1 MNLFPMVLT
10 GGTIGAGVA
19 LLVRE
24 LLRPQP
30 ALAVAL
36 ERTAPGRLTLPGAE
50 PELNRDEVWGR
61 WLLSRLGR
69 LRGVRIPIT
78 NLALLGQGPG
88 QFMLKKTALAG
99 VGLLCPVL
107 VTIPWIVAGVSV
119 PFYVPAIVGLA
130 IAGLLFIT
138 PDLAVRDQAKRA
150 REEFAHALAAY
161 LDLVALKRA
170 ADAGPAEALE
180 KAAAVGRG
188 WPFIYLQGALR
199 RARLEKIP
207 PWQALEELKHQ
218 YDLPVLDDVADIMRG
233 SATDGAAV
241 YKALRARTAALNTEL
256 LAVQAA
262 EANAASEKMTAP
274 GALLAVLV
282 MLLMAFP
289 AVIRMLTV

>member
-1 MNLFPMVLT
+1 MNVLPIVLT
-10 GGTIGAGVA
+10 GGTVGAGLA

-30 ALAVAL
+30 ALGPAL
-36 ERTAPGRLTLPGAE
+36 ARTAPATLTMPE
-50 PELNRDEVWGR
+50 PQLDRDEQWGR
-61 WLLSRLGR
+61 WLLARLER
-69 LRGVRIPIT
+69 VPGVRIPTI

-88 QFMLKKTALAG
+88 QFMLRKTALAG
-99 VGLLCPVL
+99 LGLLCPVIA
-107 VTIPWIVAGVSV
+107 TIPWIIAGLSL
-119 PFYVPAIVGLA
+119 PFYVPAGVGLL
-130 IAGLLFIT
+130 IALLLFIT

-150 REEFAHALAAY
+150 REEFAHALSAY

-180 KAAAVGRG
+180 KAAEVGQG
-188 WPFIYLQGALR
+188 WPFLYLQGALR
-199 RARLEKIP
+199 RARMEKIP
-207 PWQALEELKHQ
+207 PYQALTELAAEYK
-218 YDLPVLDDVADIMRG
+218 LPVLDDVADIMRG

-241 YKALRARTAALNTEL
+241 YKALRARTSALNAEL
-256 LAVQAA
+256 LADQAA
-262 EANAASEKMTAP
+262 EANEASEKMTAP

>member
-1 MNLFPMVLT
+1 MNLLPVVAA
-10 GGTIGAGVA
+10 GGTVGAGVA

-30 ALAVAL
+30 ALAAAL
-36 ERTAPGRLTLPGAE
+36 KRTGPASLSMPEAELDREER
-50 PELNRDEVWGR
+50 WGR
-61 WLLSRLGR
+61 WLLARLEH
-69 LRGVRIPIT
+69 LPGVRIPVK

-88 QFMLKKTALAG
+88 QFMLKKTSLAAL
-99 VGLLCPVL
+99 GLLCPVL
-107 VTIPWIVAGVSV
+107 ASVPWIIAGVSL
-119 PFYVPAIVGLA
+119 PFYVPAAAGLA
-130 IAGLLFIT
+130 IAALLFIT

-150 REEFAHALAAY
+150 REEFAHALSAY

-170 ADAGPAEALE
+170 ADTGPAESLE

-188 WPFIYLQGALR
+188 WPFLYLQGALR

-207 PWQALEELKHQ
+207 PYQALSELSDE
-218 YDLPVLDDVADIMRG
+218 YDLPVLTDVADIMRG

-256 LAVQAA
+256 LADQAA
-262 EANAASEKMTAP
+262 EANAASEQMTAP

>member
-1 MNLFPMVLT
+1 MNLLPVVAA
-10 GGTIGAGVA
+10 GGTVGAGLA

-24 LLRPQP
+24 LLYPQP
-30 ALAVAL
+30 ALGPAL
-36 ERTAPGRLTLPGAE
+36 ARSAPAALTRPE
-50 PELNRDEVWGR
+50 PELEREERWGR
-61 WLLSRLGR
+61 WLLARLER
-69 LRGVRIPIT
+69 LPGVRIPTT
-78 NLALLGQGPG
+78 NLALLGQGPD

-99 VGLLCPVL
+99 LGLLCPTIA
-107 VTIPWIVAGVSV
+107 TIPWLIAGISL
-119 PFYVPAIVGLA
+119 PFYVPAGVGLLVA
-130 IAGLLFIT
+130 ILLFLT

-150 REEFAHALAAY
+150 REEFAHALSAY

-180 KAAAVGRG
+180 KAAEVGRG
-188 WPFIYLQGALR
+188 WPFLYLQGALR

-207 PWQALEELKHQ
+207 PYQALTELADE
-218 YDLPVLDDVADIMRG
+218 YDLPVLTDVADIMRG

-241 YKALRARTAALNTEL
+241 YKALRARTAALNAEL
-256 LAVQAA
+256 LAGQAA

>member
-1 MNLFPMVLT
+1 MNLLPVVLA

-19 LLVRE
+19 LLLRE
-24 LLRPQP
+24 MLRPQP
-30 ALAVAL
+30 ALAPAL
-36 ERTAPGRLTLPGAE
+36 QRTTAHSLPVSAE
-50 PELNRDEVWGR
+50 QDVDRDEVWGR
-61 WLLSRLGR
+61 WLLTRLER
-69 LRGVRIPIT
+69 LPGVRVPVK

-88 QFMLKKTALAG
+88 QFMLKKTALAAL
-99 VGLLCPVL
+99 GLLCPVL
-107 VTIPWIVAGVSV
+107 VTLPWIVAGISL
-119 PFYVPAIVGLA
+119 PFYVPAVVGLA
-130 IAGLLFIT
+130 VAGLLFLT

-150 REEFAHALAAY
+150 RQEFAHALVAY

-170 ADAGPAEALE
+170 ADAGPTEALE

-188 WPFIYLQGALR
+188 WPFLYLQGALR

-207 PWQALEELKHQ
+207 PYEALRNLAAE
-218 YDLPVLDDVADIMRG
+218 YDLPALDDVADIVRG
-233 SATDGAAV
+233 STTDGAAV
-241 YKALRARTAALNTEL
+241 YKALRARTAALSAEL
-256 LAVQAA
+256 LADQAA

>member
-1 MNLFPMVLT
+1 MNLFPVVLT
-10 GGTIGAGVA
+10 GGTVGAGLA

-30 ALAVAL
+30 ALGPAL
-36 ERTAPGRLTLPGAE
+36 ARSAPATLTMPE
-50 PELNRDEVWGR
+50 PELEREEVWGR
-61 WLLSRLGR
+61 WLLARLER
-69 LRGVRIPIT
+69 LPGVRIPTI

-88 QFMLKKTALAG
+88 QFMLKKVALAALGLLCPVIATIPWIIAGVSLPFYVPAG
-99 VGLLCPVL
+99 VGLL
-107 VTIPWIVAGVSV
+107 
-119 PFYVPAIVGLA
+119 

-150 REEFAHALAAY
+150 REEFAHALSAY

-180 KAAAVGRG
+180 KAAEVGAG
-188 WPFIYLQGALR
+188 WPFLYLQGALR

-207 PWQALEELKHQ
+207 PYQALTELAAE
-218 YDLPVLDDVADIMRG
+218 YDLPVLTDVADIMRG

-241 YKALRARTAALNTEL
+241 YKALRARTAALNSEL
-256 LAVQAA
+256 LADQAA

>member
-1 MNLFPMVLT
+1 MNLFPVVVT
-10 GGTIGAGVA
+10 GGTVGAGVA
-19 LLVRE
+19 LLIRE
-24 LLRPQP
+24 LLQPQP
-30 ALAVAL
+30 ALGPAL
-36 ERTAPGRLTLPGAE
+36 QRSAPAALTMPE
-50 PELNRDEVWGR
+50 PELDREEVWGR
-61 WLLSRLGR
+61 WLLARLER
-69 LRGVRIPIT
+69 LPGVKVPTT

-88 QFMLKKTALAG
+88 QFMLKKTAFAALGLLCPMIATIPWIIAG
-99 VGLLCPVL
+99 VGL
-107 VTIPWIVAGVSV
+107 
-119 PFYVPAIVGLA
+119 PFYVPAGVGL
-130 IAGLLFIT
+130 IVAGLLFIT

-150 REEFAHALAAY
+150 REEFAHALSAY

-180 KAAAVGRG
+180 KAAEVGEG
-188 WPFIYLQGALR
+188 WPFLYLQGALR

-207 PWQALEELKHQ
+207 PYQALTELAHE
-218 YDLPVLDDVADIMRG
+218 YDLPILDDVADIMRG

-241 YKALRARTAALNTEL
+241 YKALRARTAALNAEL
-256 LAVQAA
+256 LADQAA

>member
-1 MNLFPMVLT
+1 MNLLPMVVT
-10 GGTIGAGVA
+10 GGAIGGGVA
-19 LLVRE
+19 LLVGE

-30 ALAVAL
+30 ALAAAL
-36 ERTAPGRLTLPGAE
+36 ERTAPHSLALSE
-50 PELNRDEVWGR
+50 PELDRSEAWGR
-61 WLLSRLGR
+61 WLLARLGR
-69 LRGVRIPIT
+69 LPAVRIPT
-78 NLALLGQGPG
+78 KNLALLGQSPG
-88 QFMLKKTALAG
+88 QFLLKKTALAAL
-99 VGLLCPVL
+99 GLLCPVL
-107 VTIPWIVAGVSV
+107 VTIPWIAAGISL
-119 PFYVPAIVGLA
+119 PFYVPTIVGLA
-130 IAGLLFIT
+130 VAGLLFIV
-138 PDLAVRDQAKRA
+138 PDLAVRDQATRA
-150 REEFAHALAAY
+150 REEFAHALSAY

-180 KAAAVGRG
+180 KAAQVGRG
-188 WPFIYLQGALR
+188 WPFLYLQGALR

-207 PWQALEELKHQ
+207 PWQALTDLAHS

-241 YKALRARTAALNTEL
+241 YKALRARTSALNTEL
-256 LAVQAA
+256 LAAQAA

>member
-1 MNLFPMVLT
+1 MNLLPVVLT
-10 GGTIGAGVA
+10 GGTVGAGCA

-30 ALAVAL
+30 ALGPAL
-36 ERTAPGRLTLPGAE
+36 ARTALAALTMPE
-50 PELNRDEVWGR
+50 PELDREERWGR
-61 WLLSRLGR
+61 WLLARLER
-69 LRGVRIPIT
+69 LPGIRIPTT

-99 VGLLCPVL
+99 LGLLCPVIA
-107 VTIPWIVAGVSV
+107 TIPWIIAGVSL
-119 PFYVPAIVGLA
+119 PFYVPVGAGLL
-130 IAGLLFIT
+130 IAALLFIT

-150 REEFAHALAAY
+150 REEFAHALSAY

-180 KAAAVGRG
+180 KAAEVGEG
-188 WPFIYLQGALR
+188 WPFLYLQGALR

-207 PWQALEELKHQ
+207 PYEALMQLAHE

-241 YKALRARTAALNTEL
+241 YKALRARTAALNAEL
-256 LAVQAA
+256 LADQAA

-289 AVIRMLTV
+289 AVVRMLTV

>member
-1 MNLFPMVLT
+1 MNWLPVVLT
-10 GGTIGAGVA
+10 GGTVGAGIA

-24 LLRPQP
+24 LLAPLP
-30 ALAVAL
+30 ALGPAL
-36 ERTAPGRLTLPGAE
+36 KRSAPAALTMPE
-50 PELNRDEVWGR
+50 PELVREEVWGR
-61 WLLSRLGR
+61 WLLVRLER
-69 LRGVRIPIT
+69 VPGVRAPTT

-88 QFMLKKTALAG
+88 QFILKKTALAAL
-99 VGLLCPVL
+99 GLLCPVIA
-107 VTIPWIVAGVSV
+107 TIPWIIADVDL
-119 PFYVPAIVGLA
+119 PFYVPAGVGLI
-130 IAGLLFIT
+130 IAVLLFIT

-150 REEFAHALAAY
+150 REEFAHALSAY

-180 KAAAVGRG
+180 KAAAVGEG
-188 WPFIYLQGALR
+188 WPFLYLQGALR

-207 PWQALEELKHQ
+207 PYQALTELAAE
-218 YDLPVLDDVADIMRG
+218 YELPVLDDVADIMRG

-241 YKALRARTAALNTEL
+241 YKALRARTAALNAEL
-256 LAVQAA
+256 LAAQAA
-262 EANAASEKMTAP
+262 EANTASEKMTAP

>member
-1 MNLFPMVLT
+1 MNLFPVVVT
-10 GGTIGAGVA
+10 GGAVGAGVA

-30 ALAVAL
+30 ALAPAL
-36 ERTAPGRLTLPGAE
+36 ARSSPAALSMPE
-50 PELNRDEVWGR
+50 PELDREERWGR
-61 WLLSRLGR
+61 WLLARLERVPGI
-69 LRGVRIPIT
+69 RIPAK
-78 NLALLGQGPG
+78 NLALVGQGPG
-88 QFMLKKTALAG
+88 QFMLKKTAFAAL
-99 VGLLCPVL
+99 GLLCPVIA
-107 VTIPWIVAGVSV
+107 TIPWILAGVSL
-119 PFYVPAIVGLA
+119 PFYVPAAVGLVVA
-130 IAGLLFIT
+130 LLLFVT

-150 REEFAHALAAY
+150 REEFAHALSAY

-180 KAAAVGRG
+180 KAAEVGRG
-188 WPFIYLQGALR
+188 WPFLYLQGALR

-207 PWQALEELKHQ
+207 PYQALTELAAE

-241 YKALRARTAALNTEL
+241 YKALRARTAALNAEL
-256 LAVQAA
+256 LADQAA

-289 AVIRMLTV
+289 AVIRMLTI

>member
-1 MNLFPMVLT
+1 MNVLPAVLT
-10 GGTIGAGVA
+10 GGTVGAGLA

-30 ALAVAL
+30 ALGPAL
-36 ERTAPGRLTLPGAE
+36 ARTAAATLTMPE
-50 PELNRDEVWGR
+50 PDLDREERWGR
-61 WLLSRLGR
+61 WLLARLER
-69 LRGVRIPIT
+69 VPGVRIPTT
-78 NLALLGQGPG
+78 NLALLGQGRG
-88 QFMLKKTALAG
+88 QFMLKKTALASL
-99 VGLLCPVL
+99 GLLCPVI
-107 VTIPWIVAGVSV
+107 VSIPWIIAGVSL
-119 PFYVPAIVGLA
+119 PFYVPAAVGLL
-130 IAGLLFIT
+130 IAVLLFIT

-150 REEFAHALAAY
+150 REEFAHALSAY

-180 KAAAVGRG
+180 KAAKVGHG
-188 WPFIYLQGALR
+188 WPFRYLQGALH

-207 PWQALEELKHQ
+207 PYQALTELADE

-256 LAVQAA
+256 LADQAA
-262 EANAASEKMTAP
+262 EANTASEKMTAP

-282 MLLMAFP
+282 MLLLAFP
-289 AVIRMLTV
+289 AVIRMVTV

>member
-1 MNLFPMVLT
+1 MNLLPVVVT
-10 GGTIGAGVA
+10 GGTVGAGVA
-19 LLVRE
+19 LLIRE
-24 LLRPQP
+24 LLQPQP
-30 ALAVAL
+30 ALGPAL
-36 ERTAPGRLTLPGAE
+36 KRSAPGSLTMPE
-50 PELNRDEVWGR
+50 PELDREEAWGL
-61 WLLSRLGR
+61 WLLARLER
-69 LRGVRIPIT
+69 LPGVRVPTT

-88 QFMLKKTALAG
+88 QFMLKKTALAAL
-99 VGLLCPVL
+99 GLLCPVIA
-107 VTIPWIVAGVSV
+107 TTPWIIAGVGL
-119 PFYVPAIVGLA
+119 PFYVPAVVGLIVA
-130 IAGLLFIT
+130 VLLFIT

-150 REEFAHALAAY
+150 REEFAHALSAY

-180 KAAAVGRG
+180 KAADVGEG
-188 WPFIYLQGALR
+188 WPFLYLQGALR

-207 PWQALEELKHQ
+207 PYQALAELSAQ

-241 YKALRARTAALNTEL
+241 YKALRARTAALNAEL
-256 LAVQAA
+256 LADQAS

>member
-1 MNLFPMVLT
+1 MSLFPVVLT
-10 GGTIGAGVA
+10 GGTVGAGLA

-24 LLRPQP
+24 LLAPQP
-30 ALAVAL
+30 ALGPAL
-36 ERTAPGRLTLPGAE
+36 ARSARATLTMPE
-50 PELNRDEVWGR
+50 PELDREEVWGR
-61 WLLSRLGR
+61 WLLARLER
-69 LRGVRIPIT
+69 LPGVRIPTT

-88 QFMLKKTALAG
+88 QFMLKKTAFAAL
-99 VGLLCPVL
+99 GLLCPVIA
-107 VTIPWIVAGVSV
+107 TIPWIIAGVSL
-119 PFYVPAIVGLA
+119 PFYVPAGVGVL

-150 REEFAHALAAY
+150 REEFAHALSAY

-180 KAAAVGRG
+180 KAAEVGCG
-188 WPFIYLQGALR
+188 WPFLYLQSALR

-207 PWQALEELKHQ
+207 PYQALTELSAE

-241 YKALRARTAALNTEL
+241 YKALRARTAALNAEL
-256 LAVQAA
+256 LADQAA

>member
-1 MNLFPMVLT
+1 MNVLPVVVT
-10 GGTIGAGVA
+10 GGTVGAGFA

-30 ALAVAL
+30 ALGPAL
-36 ERTAPGRLTLPGAE
+36 ARTAPATLTMPE
-50 PELNRDEVWGR
+50 PELDREEKWGR
-61 WLLSRLGR
+61 WLLARLER
-69 LRGVRIPIT
+69 LPGVRIPTT

-99 VGLLCPVL
+99 LGLLCPV
-107 VTIPWIVAGVSV
+107 VATIPWIIAGVSL
-119 PFYVPAIVGLA
+119 PFYVPAGVGLL

-150 REEFAHALAAY
+150 REEFAHALSAY

-180 KAAAVGRG
+180 KAAEVGEG
-188 WPFIYLQGALR
+188 WPFLYLQGALR

-207 PWQALEELKHQ
+207 PYEALMQLAQE

-241 YKALRARTAALNTEL
+241 YKALRARSAALNAEL
-256 LAVQAA
+256 LADQAA

>member
-1 MNLFPMVLT
+1 VNLLPVVVT
-10 GGTIGAGVA
+10 GGTVGAGVA
-19 LLVRE
+19 LLIRE
-24 LLRPQP
+24 LLQPQP
-30 ALAVAL
+30 ALGPAL
-36 ERTAPGRLTLPGAE
+36 QRSAPASLAMPE
-50 PELNRDEVWGR
+50 PELDREEVWGR
-61 WLLSRLGR
+61 WLLARLER
-69 LRGVRIPIT
+69 LPGVRVPT
-78 NLALLGQGPG
+78 VNLALLGQGPG
-88 QFMLKKTALAG
+88 QFMLKKTAFAAL
-99 VGLLCPVL
+99 GLLCPVIA
-107 VTIPWIVAGVSV
+107 TIPWIIAGVGL
-119 PFYVPAIVGLA
+119 PFYVPAGVGLI

-150 REEFAHALAAY
+150 REEFAHALSAY

-180 KAAAVGRG
+180 KAAAVGEG
-188 WPFIYLQGALR
+188 WPFLYLQGALR

-207 PWQALEELKHQ
+207 PYQALTELAHE

-241 YKALRARTAALNTEL
+241 YKALRARTAALNAEL
-256 LAVQAA
+256 LADQAA

>member
-1 MNLFPMVLT
+1 MNLLPVVAC
-10 GGTIGAGVA
+10 GGTVGAGLA

-30 ALAVAL
+30 ALAAAL
-36 ERTAPGRLTLPGAE
+36 ARSAPATLTMPE
-50 PELNRDEVWGR
+50 PDLDRDEVWGR
-61 WLLSRLGR
+61 WLLARMERLP
-69 LRGVRIPIT
+69 GVRIPAK
-78 NLALLGQGPG
+78 NLALIGQGPG
-88 QFMLKKTALAG
+88 QFMLKKVAFAAL
-99 VGLLCPVL
+99 GLLCPV
-107 VTIPWIVAGVSV
+107 VATIPWIIAGVGL
-119 PFYVPAIVGLA
+119 PFYVPAAVGLLV
-130 IAGLLFIT
+130 AGLLFIT

-150 REEFAHALAAY
+150 REEFAHALSAY

-180 KAAAVGRG
+180 KAAEVGRG
-188 WPFIYLQGALR
+188 WPFLFLQGALR

-207 PWQALEELKHQ
+207 PYQALAELAAE
-218 YDLPVLDDVADIMRG
+218 YDLPVLGDVADIMRG

-241 YKALRARTAALNTEL
+241 YKALRARTAALNAEL
-256 LAVQAA
+256 LADQAT
-262 EANAASEKMTAP
+262 EANAASERMTAP

>member
-1 MNLFPMVLT
+1 MNLLPVVLT

-19 LLVRE
+19 LLIRE
-24 LLRPQP
+24 LLLPQP
-30 ALAVAL
+30 ALAPAL
-36 ERTAPGRLTLPGAE
+36 KRTAPAALAMPE
-50 PELNRDEVWGR
+50 PHLEREEVWGR
-61 WLLSRLGR
+61 WLLARLER
-69 LRGVRIPIT
+69 IPGVRVPTT
-78 NLALLGQGPG
+78 NLALLGLGPG
-88 QFMLKKTALAG
+88 QFMLKKTALGGLGLLCPVIATVPWIIAGVGLPFYVPAG
-99 VGLLCPVL
+99 VGLL
-107 VTIPWIVAGVSV
+107 VA
-119 PFYVPAIVGLA
+119 A
-130 IAGLLFIT
+130 LLFIT

-150 REEFAHALAAY
+150 REEFAHALSAY

-180 KAAAVGRG
+180 KAAAVGEG
-188 WPFIYLQGALR
+188 WPFLFLQGALR

-207 PWQALEELKHQ
+207 PYQALSELAAQ
-218 YDLPVLDDVADIMRG
+218 YHLPVLDDVADIMRG

-241 YKALRARTAALNTEL
+241 YKALRARTAALNAEL
-256 LAVQAA
+256 LADQGA

>member
-1 MNLFPMVLT
+1 MNLLPVVVT
-10 GGTIGAGVA
+10 GGTVGAGFA

-24 LLRPQP
+24 LLSPQP
-30 ALAVAL
+30 ALGPAL
-36 ERTAPGRLTLPGAE
+36 ARSAPATLTVPE
-50 PELNRDEVWGR
+50 PELDREEKWGR
-61 WLLSRLGR
+61 WLLARLER
-69 LRGVRIPIT
+69 LPGVRIPAT

-99 VGLLCPVL
+99 LGLLCPVIA
-107 VTIPWIVAGVSV
+107 TIPWIIAGVSL
-119 PFYVPAIVGLA
+119 PFYVPAGVGLL
-130 IAGLLFIT
+130 IVGLLFIT

-150 REEFAHALAAY
+150 REEFAHALSAY

-180 KAAAVGRG
+180 KAAEVGEG
-188 WPFIYLQGALR
+188 WPFLYLQGALR

-207 PWQALEELKHQ
+207 PYEALMQLAHE

-241 YKALRARTAALNTEL
+241 YKALRARTAALNAEL
-256 LAVQAA
+256 LADQAA

>member
-1 MNLFPMVLT
+1 MNLFPAVAA
-10 GGTIGAGVA
+10 GTAAGAGLA
-19 LLVRE
+19 LLMRE
-24 LLRPQP
+24 LLSFQP
-30 ALAVAL
+30 ALGPALTRSAPATLAAAVQPEPDRE
-36 ERTAPGRLTLPGAE
+36 ER
-50 PELNRDEVWGR
+50 WGR
-61 WLLSRLGR
+61 WLLERLGR
-69 LRGVRIPIT
+69 VPGVRIPAT
-78 NLALLGQGPG
+78 DLALLGQGPG

-99 VGLLCPVL
+99 LGLLCPVIAA
-107 VTIPWIVAGVSV
+107 IPWIIAGVSL
-119 PFYVPAIVGLA
+119 PFYVPTAVGLLL
-130 IAGLLFIT
+130 AGLLFLT

-150 REEFAHALAAY
+150 RQEFLHALSAY

-170 ADAGPAEALE
+170 ADAGPTQALE
-180 KAAAVGRG
+180 KAADVGRG
-188 WPFIYLQGALR
+188 WPFLYLQGALR

-207 PWQALEELKHQ
+207 PYQALSELAAA

-241 YKALRARTAALNTEL
+241 YKALRARSAALSNEL
-256 LAVQAA
+256 LTDQAA

>member
-1 MNLFPMVLT
+1 MNLLPMVLA
-10 GGTIGAGVA
+10 GGAVGAGVA

-24 LLRPQP
+24 LLQPQP
-30 ALAVAL
+30 ALAAAL
-36 ERTAPGRLTLPGAE
+36 ERTAPGRLAPPE
-50 PELNRDEVWGR
+50 PELDRDEVWGR
-61 WLLSRLGR
+61 WLLARLGR
-69 LRGVRIPIT
+69 LPGVRIPAK

-88 QFMLKKTALAG
+88 RFMLIKTALAAL
-99 VGLLCPVL
+99 GLLCPVL
-107 VTIPWIVAGVSV
+107 VTIPWIIAGVSL
-119 PFYVPAIVGLA
+119 PFYVPAVVGLA
-130 IAGLLFIT
+130 AAGLLFVT

-150 REEFAHALAAY
+150 REEFAHAAAAY

-188 WPFIYLQGALR
+188 WPFLYLQGALR

-207 PWQALEELKHQ
+207 PWQALTDLKDE

-241 YKALRARTAALNTEL
+241 YQALKARTKALNTEL
-256 LAVQAA
+256 LAAQAA

>member
-1 MNLFPMVLT
+1 MNLLPVVAA
-10 GGTIGAGVA
+10 GGTVGGGVA

-30 ALAVAL
+30 ALAAAL
-36 ERTAPGRLTLPGAE
+36 RRTGPVSLSMPE
-50 PELNRDEVWGR
+50 PELDREEVWGR
-61 WLLSRLGR
+61 WLLARMEHLPG
-69 LRGVRIPIT
+69 GRIPVK

-88 QFMLKKTALAG
+88 QFMLKKTALAAL
-99 VGLLCPVL
+99 GLLCPVL
-107 VTIPWIVAGVSV
+107 VSVPWIIAGVSL
-119 PFYVPAIVGLA
+119 PFYVPAAAGLA
-130 IAGLLFIT
+130 IAALLFIT

-150 REEFAHALAAY
+150 REEFAHALSAY

-188 WPFIYLQGALR
+188 WPFLYLQGALR

-207 PWQALEELKHQ
+207 PYQALSELAEE
-218 YDLPVLDDVADIMRG
+218 YDLPVLTDVADIMRG

-256 LAVQAA
+256 LADQAA

-289 AVIRMLTV
+289 AVIRMLTI

>member
-1 MNLFPMVLT
+1 MNLLPVVVS
-10 GGTIGAGVA
+10 GGTVGAGVA
-19 LLVRE
+19 LLIRE
-24 LLRPQP
+24 LLPPQP
-30 ALAVAL
+30 ALGPAL
-36 ERTAPGRLTLPGAE
+36 QRSAPGMLTIPE
-50 PELNRDEVWGR
+50 PELDREEVWGR
-61 WLLSRLGR
+61 WLLARLER
-69 LRGVRIPIT
+69 LPGVRVPTT

-88 QFMLKKTALAG
+88 QFMLKKTALAAL
-99 VGLLCPVL
+99 GLLCPVIA
-107 VTIPWIVAGVSV
+107 TIPWVIAGVGL
-119 PFYVPAIVGLA
+119 PFYVPAGVGLLVA
-130 IAGLLFIT
+130 ALLFIT

-150 REEFAHALAAY
+150 REEFAHALSAY

-180 KAAAVGRG
+180 KAASVGEG
-188 WPFIYLQGALR
+188 WPFLYLQGALR

-207 PWQALEELKHQ
+207 PYEALADLSAQ

-241 YKALRARTAALNTEL
+241 YKALRARTAALNAEL
-256 LAVQAA
+256 LADQAS

>member
-1 MNLFPMVLT
+1 VNLLPVVVT
-10 GGTIGAGVA
+10 GGTVGAGIA
-19 LLVRE
+19 LLIRE
-24 LLRPQP
+24 LLQPQP
-30 ALAVAL
+30 ALGPAL
-36 ERTAPGRLTLPGAE
+36 KRSAPGTLTMPE
-50 PELNRDEVWGR
+50 PELDREEVWGR
-61 WLLSRLGR
+61 WLLARLER
-69 LRGVRIPIT
+69 LPGVRVPTT

-88 QFMLKKTALAG
+88 QFMLKKTALAAL
-99 VGLLCPVL
+99 GLLCPVIA
-107 VTIPWIVAGVSV
+107 TIPWIIAGVGL
-119 PFYVPAIVGLA
+119 PFYMPASVGLLVA
-130 IAGLLFIT
+130 ALLFIT

-150 REEFAHALAAY
+150 REEFAHALSAY

-170 ADAGPAEALE
+170 ADAGPSEALE
-180 KAAAVGRG
+180 KAASVGEG
-188 WPFIYLQGALR
+188 WPFRYLQGALR

-207 PWQALEELKHQ
+207 SYQALADLSAQ

-241 YKALRARTAALNTEL
+241 YKALRARTAALNAEL
-256 LAVQAA
+256 LADQAA

>member
-1 MNLFPMVLT
+1 MNVFPVVLI
-10 GGTIGAGVA
+10 GGTIGAGLA

-36 ERTAPGRLTLPGAE
+36 QRTRPGALALSEQE
-50 PELNRDEVWGR
+50 PELNREERWGR
-61 WLLSRLGR
+61 WLLARLER
-69 LRGVRIPIT
+69 VPGVRVPAT
-78 NLALLGQGPG
+78 NLTLLGQQPG
-88 QFMLKKTALAG
+88 QFMLKKTALAAL
-99 VGLLCPVL
+99 GLLCPVL
-107 VTIPWIVAGVSV
+107 ATVPWIVAGVSL
-119 PFYVPAIVGLA
+119 PFYVPAVVGLVVA
-130 IAGLLFIT
+130 VLLFVT
-138 PDLAVRDQAKRA
+138 PDLAVRDQATRA
-150 REEFAHALAAY
+150 REEFAHALSAY

-188 WPFIYLQGALR
+188 WQFVYLQGALR

-207 PWQALEELKHQ
+207 PYQALSELAAE

-233 SATDGAAV
+233 SATDGTAV
-241 YKALRARTAALNTEL
+241 YQALRARTAALNTEL
-256 LAVQAA
+256 LTAQAA
-262 EANAASEKMTAP
+262 EANTASEKMTTP

>member
-1 MNLFPMVLT
+1 V
-10 GGTIGAGVA
+10 GAGVA
-19 LLVRE
+19 LFVRE
-24 LLRPQP
+24 LLQPQP
-30 ALAVAL
+30 ALAAAL
-36 ERTAPGRLTLPGAE
+36 QRTGPASLSMPE
-50 PELNRDEVWGR
+50 PELDREEVWGR
-61 WLLSRLGR
+61 WLLAHLEH
-69 LRGVRIPIT
+69 LPGVRIPAK

-88 QFMLKKTALAG
+88 QFMLKKTSLAAL
-99 VGLLCPVL
+99 GLLCPVL
-107 VTIPWIVAGVSV
+107 ASVPWIIAGVDL
-119 PFYVPAIVGLA
+119 PFYVPAAAGLA
-130 IAGLLFIT
+130 IAALLFIT

-150 REEFAHALAAY
+150 REEFAHALSAY

-188 WPFIYLQGALR
+188 WPFLYLQGALR

-207 PWQALEELKHQ
+207 PYQALSELAGE
-218 YDLPVLDDVADIMRG
+218 YGLPVLSDVADIMRG

-256 LAVQAA
+256 LADQAA
-262 EANAASEKMTAP
+262 EANTASEKMTAP

>member
-1 MNLFPMVLT
+1 MNLFPVVVT
-10 GGTIGAGVA
+10 GGTVGAGVA
-19 LLVRE
+19 LLIRE
-24 LLRPQP
+24 LLQPQP
-30 ALAVAL
+30 ALGPAL
-36 ERTAPGRLTLPGAE
+36 QRSVPAALTMPE
-50 PELNRDEVWGR
+50 PELDREELWGR
-61 WLLSRLGR
+61 WLLARLER
-69 LRGVRIPIT
+69 LPGVKVPTT

-88 QFMLKKTALAG
+88 QFMLKKTAFAALGLLCPMIATIPWIIAG
-99 VGLLCPVL
+99 VGL
-107 VTIPWIVAGVSV
+107 
-119 PFYVPAIVGLA
+119 PFYVPAGVGL
-130 IAGLLFIT
+130 IVAGLLFIT

-150 REEFAHALAAY
+150 REEFAHALSAY

-180 KAAAVGRG
+180 KAAEVGEG
-188 WPFIYLQGALR
+188 WPFLYLQGALR

-207 PWQALEELKHQ
+207 PYQALTELAHE

-241 YKALRARTAALNTEL
+241 YKALRARTAALNAEL
-256 LAVQAA
+256 LADQAA

>member
-1 MNLFPMVLT
+1 VNLLPILLT
-10 GGTIGAGVA
+10 GGTVGAGLA

-30 ALAVAL
+30 ALGPAL
-36 ERTAPGRLTLPGAE
+36 ARSAPATLSLPE
-50 PELNRDEVWGR
+50 PELAREEVWGR
-61 WLLSRLGR
+61 WLLGR
-69 LRGVRIPIT
+69 LERLPGVRIPAT

-99 VGLLCPVL
+99 LGLLCPVIA
-107 VTIPWIVAGVSV
+107 TIPWIIAGVSL
-119 PFYVPAIVGLA
+119 PFYVPAGVGLL

-150 REEFAHALAAY
+150 REEFAHALSAY

-180 KAAAVGRG
+180 KAAEVGRG
-188 WPFIYLQGALR
+188 WPFLYLQGALR
-199 RARLEKIP
+199 RARLEKVP
-207 PWQALEELKHQ
+207 PYQALTELAEE
-218 YDLPVLDDVADIMRG
+218 YELPVLTDVADIMRG

-241 YKALRARTAALNTEL
+241 YKALRARTAALNAEL
-256 LAVQAA
+256 LADQAS
-262 EANAASEKMTAP
+262 EANAASETMTAP

-289 AVIRMLTV
+289 AVIRMLAV